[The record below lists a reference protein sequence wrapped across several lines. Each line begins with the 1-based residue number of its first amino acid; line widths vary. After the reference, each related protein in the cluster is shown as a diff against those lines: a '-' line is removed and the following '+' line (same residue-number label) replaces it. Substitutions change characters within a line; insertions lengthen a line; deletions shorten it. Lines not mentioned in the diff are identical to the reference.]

1 MPVIGLRQLSRETAD
16 VIAELKNSG
25 EAFVITKQGRPV
37 ATLTRVDETQAQDL
51 VLSLAPRIRESS
63 STAEVE
69 VSPTKTRSLDEV
81 SKQLAKEA
89 SRSDEGQRALAKYSD
104 DLAKQRSEVLT
115 ALDRLFSEGQARLSG
130 MTPSLITAWTDSTQ
144 KLIEGAVQAALD
156 SARTLQERAGTA
168 GEPATRAST
177 ASKARARTGSKARL
191 AGRSNRAKRGARTSK
206 ATRTK
211 ATPGRAAKARSGAA
225 RTSSAPAAR
234 KTSRSS
240 RSRRTAR

>member
-104 DLAKQRSEVLT
+104 DL
-115 ALDRLFSEGQARLSG
+115 SEGQARLSG